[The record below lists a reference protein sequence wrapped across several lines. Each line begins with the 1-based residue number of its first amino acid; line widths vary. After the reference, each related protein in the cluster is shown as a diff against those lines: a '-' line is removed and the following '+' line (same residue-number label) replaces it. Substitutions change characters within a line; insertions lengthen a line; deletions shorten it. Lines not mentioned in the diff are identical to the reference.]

1 MDPVTNTDSQ
11 TSHDEAM
18 LAKFE
23 AADAG
28 APAQKTEE
36 SNTPERPSW
45 LPEKFKSPEDLAKA
59 YDELQKKLGA
69 PKEEPKPQ
77 EEDTTKKTDPTA
89 DLKITKPESEKE
101 EAEKVAEKAGLDFEA
116 LSNSFQQN
124 GGLTDADYETIEK
137 AGIPRHLVDAYI
149 DGQLAIADGIRQETF
164 KVVGGEENYASMIE
178 WASRSLSKNEIA
190 AFDRAAEFGSRDEL
204 KLAVEGLYAR
214 YTAANGSAPQLL
226 QGSSQASAPQGFKST
241 QELTAAM
248 RDPRYASD
256 PAYQDEVRARLAVS
270 DIL

>member
-18 LAKFE
+18 VAKFE

-36 SNTPERPSW
+36 TNTPERPSW

-77 EEDTTKKTDPTA
+77 DADTKKTDPTA
-89 DLKITKPESEKE
+89 DLKITKPESEKD

-116 LSNSFQQN
+116 LSNSFYQN
-124 GGLTDADYETIEK
+124 GGLTDEDYKTIEK
-137 AGIPRHLVDAYI
+137 AGIPRHFVDAYI
-149 DGQLAIADGIRQETF
+149 DGQLAIADTIRQDTF
-164 KVVGGEENYASMIE
+164 TLVGGEENYASMIE
-178 WASRSLSKNEIA
+178 WASRSLSKSEIA

-214 YTAANGSAPQLL
+214 YTAANGSSPKLL
-226 QGSSQASAPQGFKST
+226 QGSSTASAPQGFKST

-248 RDPRYASD
+248 RDPRYATD
-256 PAYQDEVRARLAVS
+256 PAYQAEVRARLAVS